1 MRYVKTIN
9 LWKLTTEQI
18 AKLQCGQ
25 WVSAGSVE
33 MGANVCGRF
42 YGAKKSGSVV
52 VAWQGNALRAEN
64 YKEYQKTQYNYA
76 KS

>member
-25 WVSAGSVE
+25 WVSAGDPESV
-33 MGANVCGRF
+33 NVCGRF
-42 YGAKKSGSVV
+42 YGVKQSGSVV
-52 VAWQGNALRAEN
+52 VAWQGNALRADN

-76 KS
+76 KR